1 MPKVRSDGELYFP
14 KRMSTLDKNIVQK
27 VWEIRK
33 SEKELKSIELEKI
46 SRQQELL
53 NLQARQRELE
63 SSIRKNHDEL
73 LKLYDDKIW
82 RDTVAFNR

>member
-1 MPKVRSDGELYFP
+1 MPKVSDGKLCFP

-27 VWEIRK
+27 VWDIRK

-46 SRQQELL
+46 SHQQELL

-73 LKLYDDKIW
+73 LKLYDEKIW